1 MPLEQRPFAGRIIA
15 VSLVFLGLGAA
26 IYVGTH
32 HPSHGG
38 IYQGMGC
45 TFRQVTGWFCP
56 GCGGTRG
63 LHYLLRG
70 DILLALQHNILF
82 LLLVPGGCIAS
93 FFLLRW
99 LWTGRTWNPR
109 PWAIIIYGSAL
120 ILLATIFAVLRNF
133 PSMDFLRPP

>member
-1 MPLEQRPFAGRIIA
+1 MPVQQPPFAGRIIA
-15 VSLVFLGLGAA
+15 VLLVLLGLGAA
-26 IYVGTH
+26 IYIGTH

-38 IYQGMGC
+38 LYQGMGC

-63 LHYLLRG
+63 LHYLFCG
-70 DILLALQHNILF
+70 EFLLALQHNIL
-82 LLLVPGGCIAS
+82 LLLVVPGGLVAG

-109 PWAIIIYGSAL
+109 PLMMCCIGGIL
-120 ILLATIFAVLRNF
+120 ILFACLYAVLRNV
-133 PSMDFLRPP
+133 PSMDCLRPP

>member
-1 MPLEQRPFAGRIIA
+1 MPLEKRPFAGRIIA
-15 VSLVFLGLGAA
+15 ILLVVLGLGAA

-38 IYQGMGC
+38 LYQGMGC
-45 TFRQVTGWFCP
+45 TFRQVTGWLCP

-63 LHYLLRG
+63 LHFLLRG
-70 DILLALQHNILF
+70 DVLLALQHNILLF
-82 LLLVPGGCIAS
+82 LLVPGGLFLF

-99 LWTGRTWNPR
+99 LWTGQTWNPR
-109 PWAIIIYGSAL
+109 PLVMCCVGGIL
-120 ILLATIFAVLRNF
+120 ILIACLYAVLRNF